1 MEKLQKFQDDRLI
14 IQIEESS
21 YLIKIIWLGECS
33 SRNPSLFLAPILEE
47 QYKIS
52 HAQLKKI
59 IFDFTKTQYMNSAGI
74 IPIIKF
80 LKKIGD
86 DGGSIQVLYNRFER
100 WQSVLIGELKIF
112 ETEDNRIQIM
122 GVDR

>member
-1 MEKLQKFQDDRLI
+1 
-14 IQIEESS
+14 
-21 YLIKIIWLGECS
+21 
-33 SRNPSLFLAPILEE
+33 
-47 QYKIS
+47 
-52 HAQLKKI
+52 
-59 IFDFTKTQYMNSAGI
+59 MNSAGI